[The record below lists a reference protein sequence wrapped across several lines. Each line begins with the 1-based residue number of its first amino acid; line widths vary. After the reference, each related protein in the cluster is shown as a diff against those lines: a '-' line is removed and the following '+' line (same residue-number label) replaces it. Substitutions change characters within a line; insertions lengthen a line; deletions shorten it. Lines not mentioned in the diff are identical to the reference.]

1 MRKLIFAAILAAM
14 LVMVMSLGVSA
25 DWSVPCCS

>member
-25 DWSVPCCS
+25 ELIGPCC

>member
-14 LVMVMSLGVSA
+14 LTMVISVGASAGVIG
-25 DWSVPCCS
+25 PCC